1 MLRCR
6 GDFETSRGP
15 VFHLSQ
21 PEFIIFGATHIG
33 IKLARLLVA
42 KAARVRVIDRLA
54 APLEPPSGWEYVSND
69 FTVPDYVKD
78 ASAVYVVT
86 EQESLNIR
94 IALAVRTAT
103 PQVPVIITLEQSRLG
118 RKLERHLE
126 RFSYLSPSELAAK
139 QFVDCLDAPS
149 PGQAPIAA
157 PAQNES
163 DVDTILPRKI
173 DPLVAYAVSAAG
185 LMACLATIYFHYAER
200 LSWIDSLYF
209 VVTLMATVG
218 FGDISLKESSDLSKI
233 IGVLLMA
240 ASVTNTAILFALVTD
255 SLLRHRLSLAFGRRR
270 IKDHNHV
277 VVVGI
282 GAVGFEV
289 VEELIRRGEKVVIVD
304 NNPNGRFMP
313 AIYAQGVR
321 SVMGDAR
328 VERTLRDAGLIGA
341 RALMS
346 VTSDDL
352 TNLEIALNA
361 RSLTPQLRVVL
372 RIYNPDLAQSLRER
386 LDIQFALSL
395 STIAA
400 EALAKMVDRK

>member
-1 MLRCR
+1 MSRH
-6 GDFETSRGP
+6 FETSFNPG
-15 VFHLSQ
+15 FHLSQ

-42 KAARVRVIDRLA
+42 KAARVTVIDRHA
-54 APLEPPSGWEYVSND
+54 IPLDPAEGWKYISND
-69 FTVPDYVKD
+69 FTVPEYVKD

-94 IALAVRTAT
+94 IALAVRSVSAE
-103 PQVPVIITLEQSRLG
+103 VPIIITLEQSRLG
-118 RKLERHLE
+118 RKLARHLD
-126 RFSYLSPSELAAK
+126 RFSFISPSELAAK
-139 QFVDCLDAPS
+139 QFVDCINVPS
-149 PGQAPIAA
+149 PDPTRVATPSSASDTD
-157 PAQNES
+157 ES
-163 DVDTILPRKI
+163 VPRKI
-173 DPLVAYAVSAAG
+173 DPLVAYAIGAAVV
-185 LMACLATIYFHYAER
+185 MVCLATIYFHYAER

-218 FGDISLKESSDLSKI
+218 FGDISLRESSDLSKL

-255 SLLRHRLSLAFGRRR
+255 SLLRHRLALAFGRRR
-270 IKDHNHV
+270 IKDRDHI

-282 GAVGFEV
+282 GAVGFHL
-289 VEELIRRGEKVVIVD
+289 VEELIRRDEKVVIVD

-328 VERTLRDAGLIGA
+328 VERTLRDAGLTEA
-341 RALMS
+341 KALMS

-361 RSLTPQLRVVL
+361 RSLAPRLRVIL
-372 RIYNPDLAQSLRER
+372 RIYDTALAGSLRER
-386 LDIQFALSL
+386 LDIHFALSM

-400 EALAKMVDRK
+400 EALARMVDRK

>member
-1 MLRCR
+1 M
-6 GDFETSRGP
+6 
-15 VFHLSQ
+15 SQ

-33 IKLARLLVA
+33 IKLARLL
-42 KAARVRVIDRLA
+42 AASGSRVRVLDRAA
-54 APLEPPSGWEYVSND
+54 APLEPPSGWEYVSSD
-69 FTVPDYVKD
+69 FTVPEYVKD
-78 ASAVYVVT
+78 ARAVYVVT

-94 IALAVRTAT
+94 IALAVRSLS
-103 PQVPVIITLEQSRLG
+103 PQVEVIITLEQSRLG
-118 RKLERHLE
+118 RKLARHLD

-149 PGQAPIAA
+149 PDQASPPIAQRQA
-157 PAQNES
+157 SEES
-163 DVDTILPRKI
+163 SLPRKI
-173 DPLVAYAVSAAG
+173 DPLVGYAVGAAG
-185 LMACLATIYFHYAER
+185 VMACLATIYFHYAES

-218 FGDISLKESSDLSKI
+218 FGDINLKESSDLSKI
-233 IGVLLMA
+233 IGVMLMA

-255 SLLRHRLSLAFGRRR
+255 SLLRHRLSLAFGRRKIR
-270 IKDHNHV
+270 DRNHV
-277 VVVGI
+277 IVVGI
-282 GAVGFEV
+282 GAVGFQV
-289 VEELIRRGEKVVIVD
+289 VEELICRKEKVVIVD

-328 VERTLRDAGLIGA
+328 VERTLRDAGLVGA
-341 RALMS
+341 KALMS

-386 LDIQFALSL
+386 LDIHFAFSM
-395 STIAA
+395 SRIAA
-400 EALAKMVDRK
+400 EALARMVDQKQEEKSKS

>member
-1 MLRCR
+1 M
-6 GDFETSRGP
+6 
-15 VFHLSQ
+15 SQ

-42 KAARVRVIDRLA
+42 KAARVTVIDRLV
-54 APLEPPSGWEYVSND
+54 EPIETPSGWEYVSND
-69 FTVPDYVKD
+69 FTVPEYVKD

-94 IALAVRTAT
+94 IALAVRNVT

-118 RKLERHLE
+118 RKLARHLE
-126 RFSYLSPSELAAK
+126 RFSFISPSELAAK
-139 QFVDCLDAPS
+139 QFLDCLDAPS
-149 PGQAPIAA
+149 PG
-157 PAQNES
+157 PASPAMPGSAS
-163 DVDTILPRKI
+163 DAETRLPRRV
-173 DPLVAYAVSAAG
+173 DPLLGYAIAAAG
-185 LMACLATIYFHYAER
+185 LLAGLATIYFHYAEH
-200 LSWIDSLYF
+200 LSWMNALYF

-240 ASVTNTAILFALVTD
+240 ASITNTAILFALVTD
-255 SLLRHRLSLAFGRRR
+255 SLLRHRLALAFGRRR
-270 IKDHNHV
+270 IKDRNHV

-282 GAVGFEV
+282 GSVGFGV
-289 VEELIRRGEKVVIVD
+289 VQELIRRGEKVVVVD
-304 NNPNGRFMP
+304 NNLNGRFMP
-313 AIYAQGVR
+313 AIYAQGVH

-328 VERTLRDAGLIGA
+328 IDSTLRDAGLIRA
-341 RALMS
+341 KALMS

-361 RSLTPQLRVVL
+361 RSLAPQLRVVL

-386 LDIQFALSL
+386 LDIHFAFSI

>member
-1 MLRCR
+1 MLRCPSV
-6 GDFETSRGP
+6 FETSHRPG
-15 VFHLSQ
+15 FHLSQ

-33 IKLARLLVA
+33 IKLARLLSA

-54 APLEPPSGWEYVSND
+54 APLDPPAGWEYVSND
-69 FTVPDYVKD
+69 FAVPENVKD

-94 IALAVRTAT
+94 IALAVRSVSA
-103 PQVPVIITLEQSRLG
+103 QVPIIITLEQSRLG
-118 RKLERHLE
+118 RKLARHLE
-126 RFSYLSPSELAAK
+126 RFSFISPSELAAK
-139 QFVDCLDAPS
+139 QFVDCIDAPS
-149 PGQAPIAA
+149 PDPSSHIA
-157 PAQNES
+157 PAQTS
-163 DVDTILPRKI
+163 DAEISLPRKI

-185 LMACLATIYFHYAER
+185 AMVCLATIYFHYAEH

-255 SLLRHRLSLAFGRRR
+255 SLLRHRLALAFGRRR
-270 IKDHNHV
+270 IKARNHV
-277 VVVGI
+277 IVVGI

-289 VEELIRRGEKVVIVD
+289 VEELIRRGEKVVVVD

-328 VERTLRDAGLIGA
+328 VERTLRDAGLLEA

-361 RSLTPQLRVVL
+361 RSLTPQLRVIM
-372 RIYNPDLAQSLRER
+372 RIYDSTLAGSLRER
-386 LDIQFALSL
+386 LDIHFAFSM

-400 EALAKMVDRK
+400 EALAKMVDQK